1 MKLYALTGTLA
12 TLGAAATRASP
23 TTLTVDAFSPV
34 GRTDPTRFASFS
46 FDFTALWGVQRTA
59 IPFTDDRLRRLARN
73 LAPAFVRFGGSL
85 QDRAVTAFAGVA
97 PPPPPPAGLT
107 QLQLNESIFDG
118 LVDFAD
124 ATGLDL
130 VYGLNAAVGRQT
142 ASGPAAWDSVN
153 ALAPV
158 ARAAARGTRM
168 PVIELGNEVN
178 VFNCSGD
185 SLAPM
190 SAAQLASQY
199 TIAAAAVRAL
209 LPGVKIW
216 GSDSSITGDVAGQC
230 HDWYGN
236 DILGFNRDL
245 FAQPGFTNQIDAHTW
260 HFYSQDSRNSTSTAE
275 FIMSDEYQ
283 ARLNFFEVQVRAIR
297 DAAAPALPLIM
308 GETASY
314 WAGGRANVSNR
325 FASGFWYIPQLSLLA
340 ARSYLT
346 HIRQDLAGGDY
357 GLLDLVLD
365 GNGVVVD
372 FTANPDYFTHAL
384 WQRLVAGVALGVNV
398 SASAGAPRVRAWAA
412 CAARAAGGANGA
424 VTLIFANFDATPAP
438 VNVAIAGSSVGD
450 VRGEYIL
457 TAGDTA
463 LGLASKTLA
472 LNGAILSVGPD
483 LSLPAFEPAM
493 SPTTAPLILP
503 PLSYG
508 FVTYGDVKAPACM
521 Q

>member
-1 MKLYALTGTLA
+1 MPRFIFAVLSCQCLV
-12 TLGAAATRASP
+12 AAAAPP
-23 TTLTVDAFSPV
+23 TTITVDSLAPV

-97 PPPPPPAGLT
+97 PPPPPPAGLL
-107 QLQLNESIFDG
+107 QLQLNESTFDG

-142 ASGPAAWDSVN
+142 ANGPAAWDSAN

-158 ARAAARGTRM
+158 LRAAARGARM
-168 PVIELGNEVN
+168 PVIEIGNEVN
-178 VFNCSGD
+178 VFNCSSD
-185 SLAPM
+185 NLAKM
-190 SAAQLASQY
+190 SASQLAAQY
-199 TIAAAAVRAL
+199 AITAEAVRAL
-209 LPGVKIW
+209 LPGVRIW
-216 GSDSSITGDVAGQC
+216 GSDSSITGDVVGQC
-230 HDWYGN
+230 HDWYGD

-245 FAQPGFTNQIDAHTW
+245 FGQPGFAALLDAHTW
-260 HFYSQDSRNSTSTAE
+260 HYYSQDSRNSSSTAE
-275 FIMSDEYQ
+275 FILSDEYQ
-283 ARLNFFEVQVRAIR
+283 SRLSTFEVEVRAIR
-297 DAAAPALPLIM
+297 DAAAPNLPIVM

-325 FASGFWYIPQLSLLA
+325 FASGFWYIPQLSTLA

-365 GNGVVVD
+365 DNGVVVD

-384 WQRLVAGVALGVNV
+384 YQRLVAGVVLSVN
-398 SASAGAPRVRAWAA
+398 ASAPASAPRVRVWAA
-412 CAARAAGGANGA
+412 CAARAGGGANGGI
-424 VTLIFANFDATPAP
+424 TIIYANFDATPAP
-438 VNVAIAGSSVGD
+438 VEIAVTGGGVVGD
-450 VRGEYIL
+450 MRSEYFL
-457 TAGDTA
+457 TAGNAA
-463 LGLASKTLA
+463 LGLASKEIS

-483 LSLPAFEPAM
+483 LSLPTMQPTV
-493 SPTTAPLILP
+493 SPTTSPLVFP

-508 FVTYGDVKAPACM
+508 FVTIDARAPACM